1 MAPSLSNLVPAYPVY
16 DINIATDAIKNM
28 GVIVGG
34 IDSETN
40 FVRDNRV
47 VSDRINS
54 TIPGYSQSNLTLI
67 ENLFQMKI
75 NHYIEDTTDVILLSD
90 LRNVNKFA
98 KDTTT
103 NEMKRLTHMR
113 TQTTGELEKNREK
126 YLAIK
131 YNTQYQQFIIN
142 MTQFT
147 LFFVIIVAL
156 IIYAF
161 QQDSISLLALSWILV
176 ILSVLFIIIVILCIK
191 YMQTR
196 RNNDWNK
203 FYFVNTPSGKS

>member
-75 NHYIEDTTDVILLSD
+75 NHYI
-90 LRNVNKFA
+90 
-98 KDTTT
+98 
-103 NEMKRLTHMR
+103 
-113 TQTTGELEKNREK
+113 
-126 YLAIK
+126 
-131 YNTQYQQFIIN
+131 
-142 MTQFT
+142 
-147 LFFVIIVAL
+147 
-156 IIYAF
+156 
-161 QQDSISLLALSWILV
+161 
-176 ILSVLFIIIVILCIK
+176 
-191 YMQTR
+191 
-196 RNNDWNK
+196 
-203 FYFVNTPSGKS
+203 